1 MKKILGGI
9 AMIFVLGTATV
20 NAQNAPLPQQ
30 QIVVTDSELTEFAEV
45 FQKMRMVNQEA
56 QQEMIQVV
64 QEQKLDLQRFN
75 EIHQA
80 NMDPNKEVE
89 TTEAESK
96 QYNIVVAELEEI
108 QPQFQQRMEK
118 LIGESDLSKE
128 RYQQLVMALQKDPEL
143 QQRLQKALQG

>member
-1 MKKILGGI
+1 MKRILGGI
-9 AMIFVLGTATV
+9 AMIFALGTATV

-30 QIVVTDSELTEFAEV
+30 QIEVTDSELNEFAEV

-56 QQEMIQVV
+56 QQEMMQVV
-64 QEQKLDLQRFN
+64 QGQEMDLQRFN

-80 NMDPNKEVE
+80 NMDPNKEIE

-96 QYNIVVAELEEI
+96 KYKIVVAELEEI

-118 LIGESDLSKE
+118 LIGESELSKE
-128 RYQQLVMALQKDPEL
+128 RYQEMVMALQKDPAL
-143 QQRLQKALQG
+143 QQRLQKVLQG

>member
-1 MKKILGGI
+1 
-9 AMIFVLGTATV
+9 
-20 NAQNAPLPQQ
+20 
-30 QIVVTDSELTEFAEV
+30 
-45 FQKMRMVNQEA
+45 
-56 QQEMIQVV
+56 
-64 QEQKLDLQRFN
+64 
-75 EIHQA
+75 
-80 NMDPNKEVE
+80 MDPNKEVE

-96 QYNIVVAELEEI
+96 QYKIVVAELEEI